1 MTEMS
6 RTLPDW
12 IGWVKQENLGIN
24 LPPERL
30 AFLLAIQ
37 VFGRGGEQPQ
47 LTEAELHHA
56 FGFVS
61 KGFEQATDTQSS
73 RGNNAIN
80 DLVRQRLLSRFQGEP
95 GEGESLYRLTRLG
108 VAIVE
113 FFAAQREVSQIKLS
127 LQLAQIAQDL
137 DTIAETIAA
146 SPNEQQWAQ
155 DVAGRLKYSVSEQ
168 LARIDDT
175 QRAMD
180 EQQNAVKAN
189 IASLLN
195 KNWHE
200 AISACEQLLRETG
213 LTLRELQDTLDKAG
227 HGLQQS
233 LLNIEEQLQQS
244 ERGEPLAP
252 LCQQLQARLDAIILW
267 GSQCI
272 ELWARYDLHVHRFIR
287 TAIDMDKNRAFSQR
301 LRESIRQ
308 FEDHNWRLCIAQAQ
322 PLLELRDETMAAYAE
337 EVTGELPVELEYHDM
352 VDVSA
357 ELSGRIRDHLQAFP
371 LAGKPLDMAA
381 VLRDYL
387 HDYPQYQHFDIARL
401 LIDEAVKLGHANAE
415 CMGAAQPDWQRINAH
430 GAKVQA
436 HVIDQY

>member
-12 IGWVKQENLGIN
+12 IGWVKQEQCQLN

-37 VFGRGGEQPQ
+37 IFSRDGEQPQ
-47 LTEAELHHA
+47 LTEAELQHA
-56 FGFVS
+56 FSFVS
-61 KGFEQATDTQSS
+61 KGFELADDTLVS
-73 RGNNAIN
+73 RANNAIN
-80 DLVRQRLLSRFQGEP
+80 DLVRQRLLSRFQAEAGD
-95 GEGESLYRLTRLG
+95 GDSLYRLTRLG

-113 FFAAQREVSQIKLS
+113 FFAAQRDVSQVKLS
-127 LQLAQIAQDL
+127 LQLEQISQDL
-137 DTIAETIAA
+137 DKITATIARNPDAQEW
-146 SPNEQQWAQ
+146 QQE
-155 DVAGRLKYSVSEQ
+155 VAGRLTYSVAEQ

-189 IASLLN
+189 IAALLN
-195 KNWHE
+195 KNWHD
-200 AISACEQLLRETG
+200 AIAACEQLLRETG
-213 LTLRELQDTLDKAG
+213 QTLRELQDTLDKAG
-227 HGLQQS
+227 HGLQLS
-233 LLNIEEQLQQS
+233 LLNIEEQLQLQA
-244 ERGEPLAP
+244 RGIALAP

-272 ELWARYDLHVHRFIR
+272 ELWSRYDLHVHRFIR

-301 LRESIRQ
+301 LRESVRQ
-308 FEDHNWRLCIAQAQ
+308 FEQHNWQLRIAQAE
-322 PLLELRDETMAAYAE
+322 PLLELRAETMAAYAD
-337 EVTGELPVELEYHDM
+337 EVTGELPEALEYQEM
-352 VDVSA
+352 SDVSA
-357 ELSGRIRDHLQAFP
+357 ELSGRIREHLQGFAES
-371 LAGKPLDMAA
+371 GEPLDMAA
-381 VLRDYL
+381 VLRAYL
-387 HDYPQYQHFDIARL
+387 QDFPHYQHFDIARL

-415 CMGAAQPDWQRINAH
+415 SLGAAQPEWQRINAH

>member
-12 IGWVKQENLGIN
+12 IGWVREENLGLS
-24 LPPERL
+24 LPPDRL
-30 AFLLAIQ
+30 AFLLAVHI
-37 VFGRGGEQPQ
+37 FGRGGEQPQ
-47 LTEAELHHA
+47 LSEAELHHA
-56 FGFVS
+56 FGYVN
-61 KGFEQATDTQSS
+61 KGFEQAADTQVS
-73 RGNNAIN
+73 RANNAIN
-80 DLVRQRLLSRFQGEP
+80 DLVRQRLLSRFQGDG

-108 VAIVE
+108 LAIVE

-127 LQLAQIAQDL
+127 LLLEHISQELERV
-137 DTIAETIAA
+137 AEAIAA
-146 SPNEQQWAQ
+146 NPDEQGWAQ
-155 DVAGRLKYSVSEQ
+155 NVEGRLKYSVAEQ

-175 QRAMD
+175 QRTMD

-189 IASLLN
+189 IAALLN

-200 AISACEQLLRETG
+200 AIHACEQLLRETG
-213 LTLRELQDTLDKAG
+213 ITLRELQDTLDKAG

-244 ERGEPLAP
+244 PRGEAVAV
-252 LCQQLQARLDAIILW
+252 LCQQLQAKLDAIIHW

-272 ELWARYDLHVHRFIR
+272 ELWSRYDRHVHRFIR

-301 LRESIRQ
+301 LRESIRH
-308 FEDHNWRLCIAQAQ
+308 FENHNWRLRVSQIL

-337 EVTGELPVELEYHDM
+337 EVTGELPVALEYQNM
-352 VDVSA
+352 TDVAA
-357 ELSGRIRDHLQAFP
+357 ELSGRIREHLAVFSM
-371 LAGKPLDMAA
+371 AGKPLDLAG

-387 HDYPQYQHFDIARL
+387 NDYPHYQHFDIARL
-401 LIDEAVKLGHANAE
+401 LIDEAVKLGHADGELA
-415 CMGAAQPDWQRINAH
+415 GAPMPDWQPINAH

>member
-12 IGWVKQENLGIN
+12 IGWVREENLGLN

-30 AFLLAIQ
+30 AFLLAVHI
-37 VFGRGGEQPQ
+37 VGRGGEQPQ

-56 FGFVS
+56 FGYVS
-61 KGFEQATDTQSS
+61 KGFAQADDTLAS
-73 RGNNAIN
+73 RANNAIN

-108 VAIVE
+108 LAIVE

-127 LQLAQIAQDL
+127 LLLAQIAQDL
-137 DTIAETIAA
+137 DKVAEAIAA
-146 SPNEQQWAQ
+146 EPDEQRWAQ
-155 DVAGRLKYSVSEQ
+155 EVEGRLKYSVAEQ

-180 EQQNAVKAN
+180 EQQSAVKAN
-189 IASLLN
+189 IAALLN

-213 LTLRELQDTLDKAG
+213 HTLRELQDTLDKAG

-233 LLNIEEQLQQS
+233 LLNIEERLQQS
-244 ERGEPLAP
+244 VRGIGVAP
-252 LCQQLQARLDAIILW
+252 LCQQLQARLDAIIHW

-272 ELWARYDLHVHRFIR
+272 ELWSRYDRHVHRFIR

-301 LRESIRQ
+301 LRESIRH
-308 FEDHNWRLCIAQAQ
+308 FDNHNWRLRLSQAL

-337 EVTGELPVELEYHDM
+337 EVTGELPEELEYQEM
-352 VDVSA
+352 VDLAA
-357 ELSGRIRDHLQAFP
+357 ELSERIRGHLQDFP
-371 LAGKPLDMAA
+371 LTGRPLDLAQ

-387 HDYPQYQHFDIARL
+387 NDFPHYQHFDLARL
-401 LIDEAVKLGHANAE
+401 LIDEAVKLGHADAE
-415 CMGAAQPDWQRINAH
+415 RQGAAMPDWQTINAH

>member
-12 IGWVKQENLGIN
+12 IRWVKEENLGLN
-24 LPPERL
+24 LSPDRL

-37 VFGRGGEQPQ
+37 IIGRDGEQPQ
-47 LTEAELHHA
+47 LSEADLHQA
-56 FGFVS
+56 FSYVS
-61 KGFEQATDTQSS
+61 RGFEQVEETLVS
-73 RGNNAIN
+73 RANNAIN
-80 DLVRQRLLSRFQGEP
+80 ELVRQRLLSRFQSTP
-95 GEGESLYRLTRLG
+95 SEGESLYRLTRLG
-108 VAIVE
+108 LAIVE

-127 LQLAQIAQDL
+127 LLLEQIARDL
-137 DTIAETIAA
+137 DKVAQTIADEPADA
-146 SPNEQQWAQ
+146 VWMLE
-155 DVAGRLKYSVSEQ
+155 VEGRLKYSVAEQ

-189 IASLLN
+189 IAGLLN
-195 KNWHE
+195 KDWHE

-227 HGLQQS
+227 HGLQLS

-244 ERGEPLAP
+244 VRGEALAP
-252 LCQQLQARLDAIILW
+252 LCQQLQARLDAIIHW

-272 ELWARYDLHVHRFIR
+272 ELWSRYDRHVHRFIR

-301 LRESIRQ
+301 LRESIRH
-308 FEDHNWRLCIAQAQ
+308 FDAHNWQLCIAAAS
-322 PLLELRDETMAAYAE
+322 PLLELRDETMAAYAD
-337 EVTGELPVELEYHDM
+337 EVTGELPEELEYQQV
-352 VDVSA
+352 VDVAA
-357 ELSGRIRDHLQAFP
+357 ELGGRIQLQLQDYP
-371 LAGKPLDMAA
+371 LTGRPLDLVQ
-381 VLRDYL
+381 VLREYL
-387 HDYPQYQHFDIARL
+387 HDFPQHQHFDIARL
-401 LIDEAVKLGHANAE
+401 LIDEAVKLGHADAE
-415 CMGAAQPDWQRINAH
+415 IQGARTPDWQNINAH

>member
-12 IGWVKQENLGIN
+12 IGWVKQEQCQLN

-37 VFGRGGEQPQ
+37 VFSRDGEQPQ
-47 LTEAELHHA
+47 LTEADLQHG
-56 FGFVS
+56 FSFVS
-61 KGFEQATDTQSS
+61 KGFEQAPDTQVS
-73 RGNNAIN
+73 RANNAIN
-80 DLVRQRLLSRFQGEP
+80 DLVRQRLLSRFQAEASDGD
-95 GEGESLYRLTRLG
+95 SLYRLTRLG

-113 FFAAQREVSQIKLS
+113 FFAAQRDVSQIKLS
-127 LQLAQIAQDL
+127 LQLEHISQDL
-137 DTIAETIAA
+137 DKITATIADN
-146 SPNEQQWAQ
+146 PDEQAWQQ
-155 DVAGRLKYSVSEQ
+155 EVAGRLTYSVAEQ

-189 IASLLN
+189 IAALLN

-200 AISACEQLLRETG
+200 AIAACEQLLRETG
-213 LTLRELQDTLDKAG
+213 QTLRELQDTLDKAG
-227 HGLQQS
+227 HGLQLS
-233 LLNIEEQLQQS
+233 LLNIEEQLQHQA
-244 ERGEPLAP
+244 RGLVLAP
-252 LCQQLQARLDAIILW
+252 LCQQLQAKLDAIILW

-308 FEDHNWRLCIAQAQ
+308 FEDHNWQLRIAQAE
-322 PLLELRDETMAAYAE
+322 PLLELRAETMAAYAD
-337 EVTGELPVELEYHDM
+337 EVTGALPEALEYHEM
-352 VDVSA
+352 IDVAA
-357 ELSGRIRDHLQAFP
+357 ELSGRIRQHLQGFAET
-371 LAGKPLDMAA
+371 GKPLNLAS
-381 VLRDYL
+381 VLSDYL
-387 HDYPQYQHFDIARL
+387 QDFPYYQHFDIARL

-415 CMGAAQPDWQRINAH
+415 CSGAAQPEWQRINAH

>member
-12 IGWVKQENLGIN
+12 IGWVREENLGLN

-47 LTEAELHHA
+47 LSEAELHHA
-56 FGFVS
+56 FGYVS
-61 KGFEQATDTQSS
+61 KGFEQADDTLAS
-73 RGNNAIN
+73 RANNAIN

-95 GEGESLYRLTRLG
+95 GEGDSRYRLTRLG

-113 FFAAQREVSQIKLS
+113 FFAAQRELSQIRLS
-127 LQLAQIAQDL
+127 LQLEQIARDL
-137 DTIAETIAA
+137 DKVAAAIATD
-146 SPNEQQWAQ
+146 PDPQVWAQ
-155 DVAGRLKYSVSEQ
+155 EVEGRLKYSVAEQ

-189 IASLLN
+189 IAALLN

-233 LLNIEEQLQQS
+233 LLNIEELLQQG
-244 ERGEPLAP
+244 ERDEPLAT
-252 LCQQLQARLDAIILW
+252 LCQQLQARLDAIIQW

-272 ELWARYDLHVHRFIR
+272 ELWARYDRHVHRFIR

-308 FEDHNWRLCIAQAQ
+308 FEQHNWRLCIAQAQ

-337 EVTGELPVELEYHDM
+337 EVTGELPVELEYQDM
-352 VDVSA
+352 VDVAA
-357 ELSGRIRDHLQAFP
+357 ELSGRIRDHLQPFSV
-371 LAGKPLDMAA
+371 AGRPLDLAA
-381 VLRDYL
+381 VLKDYL
-387 HDYPQYQHFDIARL
+387 HDYPHHQHFDIARL

-415 CMGAAQPDWQRINAH
+415 CLGAAQPDWQRINAH